1 MESSN
6 PFSRRLKV
14 ARWEKGITQQELGI
28 RIGLDVGAANSRM
41 NHYENGRHAP
51 DFETAKKIAAELDVP
66 VTYFYC
72 ESDEIAEMLLSF
84 HKLSKEQQQL
94 VLDFIRVQKELADQK

>member
-6 PFSRRLKV
+6 PFPRRLKV
-14 ARWEKGITQQELGI
+14 ARWEKGLTQQELGVK
-28 RIGLDVGAANSRM
+28 IGLDVGAANSRM

-72 ESDEIAEMLLSF
+72 ESDDIAEMLLSF
-84 HKLSKEQQQL
+84 HKLPKEQQQL
-94 VLDFIRVQKELADQK
+94 VLEFIREQKKLADE

>member
-1 MESSN
+1 LESSN

-94 VLDFIRVQKELADQK
+94 VLDFIRVQKELADQ

>member
-94 VLDFIRVQKELADQK
+94 VLDFIRVQKELADQ

>member
-1 MESSN
+1 LESSN
-6 PFSRRLKV
+6 PFSKRLKV
-14 ARWEKGITQQELGI
+14 ARWEKGLTQQELGI
-28 RIGLDVGAANSRM
+28 RIGLVVGAANSRM

-94 VLDFIRVQKELADQK
+94 VLEFIRVQKKLADD

>member
-14 ARWEKGITQQELGI
+14 ARWEKGLTQQELGI

-94 VLDFIRVQKELADQK
+94 VMEFIREQKKLADQ